1 MPSVSRSR
9 TRHCAR
15 ALLVLAFGALLAS
28 PAARAVPPL
37 PSSFWGEVTLDGAP
51 VPAGTLVEALVDGR
65 VCGRTRTI
73 LYEGRAHYALNALGD
88 DPSTPEVE
96 GGRDGEALDL
106 AVEGVPIATGTWRSG
121 TNVRVDL
128 PAVTVA
134 LAASAYVVDEGSAGL
149 SVPVHL
155 GAAAPH
161 EVRVGYETLPG
172 SATEADVGLVAGT
185 LILRPGETTRRVTI
199 AITDDAL
206 DEPDEDF
213 TFRLLWATGA
223 LLREPTAATVLLRDD
238 DPPPVVDFEHDRYVE
253 SAGAPW
259 VEVGVVLSAPSA
271 RTVRVDCET
280 VDGTARAG
288 VDYFTWR
295 GTLSFPPGVTRRV
308 VRVELVGGTFEE
320 AARALTLALANPQNA
335 SLGPNSPA
343 GIVLLGD
350 VWEPRGARVWVPL
363 VRRG

>member
-15 ALLVLAFGALLAS
+15 ALLVLVIGALLAS

-149 SVPVHL
+149 SVPVRL

-161 EVRVGYETLPG
+161 DVRVGYETLRLRDRGGRGPRRG
-172 SATEADVGLVAGT
+172 DADPPP
-185 LILRPGETTRRVTI
+185 RQTTRRVTI
-199 AITDDAL
+199 ASPTT
-206 DEPDEDF
+206 PW
-213 TFRLLWATGA
+213 TSRTRTLLSAPLGDGGA
-223 LLREPTAATVLLRDD
+223 LREPTAPPSSSATTTR
-238 DPPPVVDFEHDRYVE
+238 PRGGFQHDRYVE
-253 SAGAPW
+253 SA
-259 VEVGVVLSAPSA
+259 
-271 RTVRVDCET
+271 
-280 VDGTARAG
+280 
-288 VDYFTWR
+288 
-295 GTLSFPPGVTRRV
+295 PPGWRS
-308 VRVELVGGTFEE
+308 
-320 AARALTLALANPQNA
+320 A
-335 SLGPNSPA
+335 
-343 GIVLLGD
+343 
-350 VWEPRGARVWVPL
+350 WC
-363 VRRG
+363 